1 MRKIPL
7 LFIQTSSMNFAY
19 LDARSLLE
27 SLAPRPQEHVTP
39 IPYELDPEWIEF
51 EKSLSNFKTKFA
63 QARVEAVEKLAE
75 LGEKKEEI
83 GVVRMML
90 DNVSSQAL
98 KETLTEVLDNY
109 ETEEGISALSQQ
121 CGEAAG
127 KVEAMKKVLMDTA
140 AERYGKFTCF
150 VCMDRLVDLFIDPC
164 GHVICERCWAQ
175 TRSKTACPG
184 CRQAVHGA
192 RKIYTI

>member
-1 MRKIPL
+1 
-7 LFIQTSSMNFAY
+7 MNFAY

-27 SLAPRPQEHVTP
+27 SLAPRPQEHVVP
-39 IPYELDPEWIEF
+39 VPCELDPEWIEF
-51 EKSLSNFKTKFA
+51 EKSLSDFKRKFA
-63 QARVEAVEKLAE
+63 QARVEATMKLAE

-90 DNVSSQAL
+90 DNVSSQGL

-175 TRSKTACPG
+175 TRSKTTCPG
-184 CRQAVHGA
+184 CRQGVHAA
-192 RKIYTI
+192 RKIFTI